1 MAAAILDANATTGQ
15 GSDMAQQAGM
25 LTVEQKRQFH
35 RDGFI
40 VLKDVVP
47 GELTWAAKRRIN
59 VFAGREGNL
68 FRYYGELASSP
79 EFPSLLNESPLGAIL
94 RDAMGPFDAP
104 SRAMPMVLYPRDPS
118 ERLGGYGVRDK
129 DIPNFGFAPHLDG
142 QWAGSLPRNQNEVD
156 DWQSPRTGHFGTGDA
171 RARGGNNTPFFQ
183 DPACRLSLGSFT
195 AFVGVCLNDQSEFG
209 RGNLAVLRGAH
220 HAVQDF
226 FRMQRDPGGVVGPEG
241 AGWPRLKPVGDG
253 HVAINH
259 LPDAIRELFQEGAK
273 HTPDGSM
280 WPRPTPI
287 LMEEGDA
294 VITLHA
300 IPHCGTRNEL
310 GAEPRMNV
318 YFRLR
323 RERPGGARVAG
334 DSDHPDRGW
343 NGEFLDYPEGYDP
356 WQVAIDKLCDHW
368 SEWDGMADVVA
379 EFEAS
384 GRSSG

>member
-1 MAAAILDANATTGQ
+1 MHPPELNLD
-15 GSDMAQQAGM
+15 
-25 LTVEQKRQFH
+25 EKRNLY

-59 VFAGREGNL
+59 IFAGRDGHL
-68 FRYYGELASSP
+68 FKYYSELASSH
-79 EFPSLLNESPLGAIL
+79 EFPDLINLSPLGDIL
-94 RDAMGPFDAP
+94 RTTMGPFDAP
-104 SRAMPMVLYPRDPS
+104 QRAMPMVLYPRDPS
-118 ERLGGYGVRDK
+118 PEIGGYGVADR

-142 QWAGSLPRNQNEVD
+142 QWAGALPRNQNEVD
-156 DWQSPRTGHFGTGDA
+156 NWTSPRTEHFGTGDA

-195 AFVGVCLNDQSEFG
+195 AFVGICLNDQTEFG

-220 HAVQDF
+220 HAVEDF
-226 FRMQRDPGGVVGPEG
+226 FKMQRDAGGVVGPEG

-259 LPDAIRELFQEGAK
+259 LPDAIRELYREGAEY
-273 HTPDGSM
+273 TPDGSM
-280 WPRPTPI
+280 WPQPTPI
-287 LMEEGDA
+287 LMDEGDA

-300 IPHCGTRNEL
+300 VPHCGTRNEL
-310 GAEPRMNV
+310 GAEPRMNI
-318 YFRLR
+318 YFRIR
-323 RERPGGARVAG
+323 RERPGGARVVG

-343 NGEFLDYPEGYDP
+343 NGEFLEYPGGYDP
-356 WQVAIDKLCDHW
+356 WQVAVDKLCDHW

-379 EFEAS
+379 EARA
-384 GRSSG
+384 GRTL